1 MSVHSTWLHT
11 HDLPTVGCPSIP
23 HCYISVSCV
32 CYPELYTC
40 FFPSTSAHSE
50 LLVSAD
56 TSYLT
61 FRSGQRSCI
70 SKAAETHT
78 FRKLKTPSRCRE
90 CDSYVYFQGYD
101 CAEVRLNTVL
111 EEEVWKNGH
120 CKVVVLVVVLVVVV
134 VVVVVVTVAL
144 ILIIYRYLA
153 QYCLQVL
160 STVLFTGT

>member
-1 MSVHSTWLHT
+1 MFFFYSST
-11 HDLPTVGCPSIP
+11 
-23 HCYISVSCV
+23 
-32 CYPELYTC
+32 
-40 FFPSTSAHSE
+40 HSE

-101 CAEVRLNTVL
+101 CAEVRMSTVL
-111 EEEVWKNGH
+111 EEEVWNNGH
-120 CKVVVLVVVLVVVV
+120 CKVVVLVVVVV

-144 ILIIYRYLA
+144 IL
-153 QYCLQVL
+153 V
-160 STVLFTGT
+160 

>member
-1 MSVHSTWLHT
+1 MSVHSSLLHT
-11 HDLPTVGCPSIP
+11 RDLPTVGCQSIP

-32 CYPELYTC
+32 RYPELHTC
-40 FFPSTSAHSE
+40 FFFGTSTHSE

-56 TSYLT
+56 ASYLT

-120 CKVVVLVVVLVVVV
+120 CKVVVLVVVVGMVVVV
-134 VVVVVVTVAL
+134 VVVVVVLTAAL

-153 QYCLQVL
+153 Q
-160 STVLFTGT
+160 